1 MCGKPFP
8 IDNRDAWLE
17 SVRDGRRHFLGGLAG
32 GVVLGLPLSGLL
44 AGCTK
49 PAWPEGM
56 TPINWERD
64 TCVRCNMVL
73 DDHRFAGQMTGGE
86 RNTVFKF
93 CEVGCL
99 IIWLDRSHER
109 FPWMLDPA
117 TRMWVPDHA
126 ASSGRN
132 QIVWLDPRTSRYVPA
147 RSPMGYNFGA
157 VAATDAR
164 SLDFAQVS
172 ERVLAAGR

>member
-1 MCGKPFP
+1 MCLGVSSETTS
-8 IDNRDAWLE
+8 DSHLDRTMAL
-17 SVRDGRRHFLGGLAG
+17 RRRVLGGLAG
-32 GVVLGLPLSGLL
+32 GLISLPFASLL
-44 AGCTK
+44 AGCSK
-49 PAWPEGM
+49 PTWPEGM
-56 TPINWERD
+56 APINWERD

-99 IIWLDRSHER
+99 IVWLDRSHER
-109 FPWMLDPA
+109 FPWMQDAA

-172 ERVLAAGR
+172 EHVLATGR